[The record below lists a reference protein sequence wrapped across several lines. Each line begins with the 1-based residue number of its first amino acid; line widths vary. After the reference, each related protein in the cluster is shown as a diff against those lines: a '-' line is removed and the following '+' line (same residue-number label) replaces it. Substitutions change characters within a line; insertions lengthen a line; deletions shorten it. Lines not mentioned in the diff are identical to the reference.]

1 MGDAEGRLRAGAGAG
16 RGGVCASPELSTLL
30 PRGGLLLLPCCL
42 LLRGLR
48 GLVWSQG
55 TGQPGSKG
63 RREIQRGGGGTLP
76 ARAPGKGGCL
86 SPYPHSQG
94 LSFHQPQPREGRL
107 RHQRKA
113 SRHLLSCLWFLEVSG
128 PGQAGGG
135 HTALLRAAQEP
146 TGLRRRCC
154 SPLSRLCAQATPAWH
169 TQPARR
175 GETSREPPPHC
186 STAWGAESSLG

>member
-1 MGDAEGRLRAGAGAG
+1 MRRGGCGRGRG
-16 RGGVCASPELSTLL
+16 RGGVECAHHPSC
-30 PRGGLLLLPCCL
+30 LPCPPPGRALALSLLCL
-42 LLRGLR
+42 LLRGPR
-48 GLVWSQG
+48 GLIWSQG